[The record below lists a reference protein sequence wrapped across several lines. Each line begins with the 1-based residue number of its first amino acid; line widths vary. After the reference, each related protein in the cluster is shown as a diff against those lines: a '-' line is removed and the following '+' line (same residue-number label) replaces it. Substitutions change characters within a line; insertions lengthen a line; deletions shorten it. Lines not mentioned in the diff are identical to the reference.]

1 MRAGA
6 EKEGETTTKRK
17 GCCKKKQE
25 KQVNK
30 KSKALVIMKDLFQK
44 EVFEIASDKQLVTG
58 LICQKC
64 GANDRVGYF
73 KLNTELWLESE
84 NDHCTR
90 GEHTVSK
97 ELHTLMSSEDE
108 KMRKGFSFKLLADG
122 LDKIPTMKGREMLRK
137 IDMNEVK
144 PGSQIWIKRTKKDN
158 ALAAKMPYAHVL
170 VYIGQEGGG
179 GDHEVVHV
187 HKSQANC
194 WRVGPLI
201 STFQRID
208 IREEVNDEDEGEQ
221 YHMIVKFFFIIFF
234 SVFFGHEI
242 PVFGISANIT
252 EIVRNRAIACSKEPE
267 LRFHYSESD
276 NCE

>member
-1 MRAGA
+1 
-6 EKEGETTTKRK
+6 
-17 GCCKKKQE
+17 
-25 KQVNK
+25 
-30 KSKALVIMKDLFQK
+30 MKDLFQK

-97 ELHTLMSSEDE
+97 ELHTLMSSKDE

-252 EIVRNRAIACSKEPE
+252 ERVRNRAIACSKEPE

>member
-1 MRAGA
+1 MRARG
-6 EKEGETTTKRK
+6 EKDCEITTKGK

-25 KQVNK
+25 KQLTN

-44 EVFEIASDKQLVTG
+44 EVLEIASDKQLVTG
-58 LICQKC
+58 LICQNC
-64 GANDRVGYF
+64 SANGRVGYF

-84 NDHCTR
+84 NDHCVR

-108 KMRKGFSFKLLADG
+108 KMRKGFSFKLLTGG
-122 LDKIPTMKGREMLRK
+122 LEAIPTMQGKEMLRK

-170 VYIGQEGGG
+170 VYIGQEGG
-179 GDHEVVHV
+179 DHEVVHV

-194 WRVGPLI
+194 LRVGPLI
-201 STFQRID
+201 STFQRIN
-208 IREEVNDEDEGEQ
+208 IHEVVKDDDEGEQ
-221 YHMIVKFFFIIFF
+221 CHM
-234 SVFFGHEI
+234 VF
-242 PVFGISANIT
+242 
-252 EIVRNRAIACSKEPE
+252 
-267 LRFHYSESD
+267 
-276 NCE
+276 